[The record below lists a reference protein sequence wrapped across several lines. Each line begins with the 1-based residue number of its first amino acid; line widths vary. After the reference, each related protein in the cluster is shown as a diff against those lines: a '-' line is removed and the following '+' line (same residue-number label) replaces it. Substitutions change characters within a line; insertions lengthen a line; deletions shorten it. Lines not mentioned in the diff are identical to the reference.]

1 MFGRSALRRTQ
12 QMEMAD
18 NQVLSLK
25 GRRFE
30 ITCLTG
36 LIWLTDGVSG
46 DCILQ
51 SGQQA
56 TLRSRGKICIQ
67 SLAPSAVR
75 IRPFAPAANG
85 KEKHRARS
93 LHDAAIEC

>member
-1 MFGRSALRRTQ
+1 MFRRSTLRRAQ
-12 QMEMAD
+12 QIEMAD

-30 ITCLTG
+30 ITCLAG

-46 DCILQ
+46 DRILR

-56 TLRSRGKICIQ
+56 TLRSRGEICVQ
-67 SLAPSAVR
+67 ALAPSAVR
-75 IRPFAPAANG
+75 VRPSAPAADG
-85 KEKHRARS
+85 KEKHHARP
-93 LHDAAIEC
+93 LHDAALEC